1 MSELD
6 EYINEITH
14 AYTALSI
21 NVIADLKERIDDAD
35 PGDVAGIV
43 QSVWED
49 WDVPGKYQDMLL
61 NGALKATKISVKI
74 DSGIAFKKFYS
85 NSVTLDNVKLS
96 SKINDVMKT
105 KEIETSI
112 RDAVQNEINIKQL
125 AVDLVDKKLVSS
137 ELPGYIKDLLS
148 KARQA
153 ADLTGDTEA
162 YAKYRRALSR
172 ATKQIDALKD
182 SESTSKLAR
191 AYRDIAELSE
201 SASSKVVEKT
211 IKRAIM
217 QKARANAL
225 RLAHTET
232 ARAYG
237 NGRLYDIQND
247 EDAVGVKVE
256 LSGEHEG
263 YCICDFF
270 VETDMYGMGEGVY
283 PVDEVPDYPFHP
295 YCQCELSSVYKGDP
309 DSEYDDEAA
318 KAAFDDLDEK
328 DQKAIARGGEWD
340 NLDWD
345 NLELPKG
352 FNEQVGDE
360 E

>member
-1 MSELD
+1 MSKLD
-6 EYINEITH
+6 EYVSEITH
-14 AYTALSI
+14 AYTALSK
-21 NVIADLKERIDDAD
+21 NVIADLKDRLEDAA
-35 PGDVAGIV
+35 PADVAGIV

-49 WDVPGKYQDMLL
+49 WDVPGEYRDMLL
-61 NGALKATKISVKI
+61 TGALKATEISVKV
-74 DSGIAFKKFYS
+74 DSGIAFKKFYA
-85 NSVTLDNVKLS
+85 NSVTLDDVKLS
-96 SKINDVMKT
+96 SKINDVMRT
-105 KEIETSI
+105 KDIETSI
-112 RDAVQNEINIKQL
+112 RDAVQNEINIKQI
-125 AVDLVDKKLVSS
+125 AVNLVDKKLSS
-137 ELPGYIKDLLS
+137 AELPNYIKDLLTAS
-148 KARQA
+148 RQA
-153 ADLTGDTEA
+153 AELTGDTKA
-162 YAKYRRALSR
+162 YAVYRRALSR
-172 ATKQIDALKD
+172 ATRQIESLKD

-211 IKRAIM
+211 IERAIM

-283 PVDEVPDYPFHP
+283 PIDEVPEYPFHCF
-295 YCQCELSSVYKGDP
+295 CQCELSSVYKGDP
-309 DSEYDDEAA
+309 DSEYDDEAT
-318 KAAFDDLDEK
+318 KVAFDDLDEK
-328 DQKAIARGGEWD
+328 EQKAIAKGGEWD

-352 FNEQVGDE
+352 FNDQVAGE